1 MPRLAC
7 SVANLGLYPGHQ
19 LLECYSLHCKTLT
32 GYLLGKEPPSAY
44 TATHNMQHC
53 ISAPKVTAEPHV
65 ECLRAV
71 GLLIK
76 TAACVD
82 WQGMAPSCMDAT
94 PFARTQTL
102 SARTQPPGPPPSST
116 TERVFSLTPL
126 CTDACWAEARIK
138 ITRMTLT
145 IKLDRNWSSFQ
156 LANSAPPLSVT
167 DSATAPSAR
176 IVHCRSPKQHLS
188 EILRC
193 HILLLGGAHATA
205 ICCLS
210 CLYSIY
216 QAVA

>member
-1 MPRLAC
+1 MVAWRHKNLPPGNKHDHDMIIKIDRHLVRKGKGQEKGGVMQLRHVRGCCTVFWKPVQPLQRVPRLAC
-7 SVANLGLYPGHQ
+7 SVASLSLYPGHQ

-82 WQGMAPSCMDAT
+82 WQGMAPFCMDAT

-116 TERVFSLTPL
+116 TERVFSLTP
-126 CTDACWAEARIK
+126 CAR
-138 ITRMTLT
+138 TH
-145 IKLDRNWSSFQ
+145 
-156 LANSAPPLSVT
+156 VG
-167 DSATAPSAR
+167 
-176 IVHCRSPKQHLS
+176 PKP
-188 EILRC
+188 
-193 HILLLGGAHATA
+193 A
-205 ICCLS
+205 
-210 CLYSIY
+210 
-216 QAVA
+216 